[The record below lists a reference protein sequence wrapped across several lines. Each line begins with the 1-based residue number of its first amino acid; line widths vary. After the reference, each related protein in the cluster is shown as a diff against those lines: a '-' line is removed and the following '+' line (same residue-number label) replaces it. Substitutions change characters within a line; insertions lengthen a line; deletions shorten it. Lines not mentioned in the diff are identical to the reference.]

1 MTVSEIVKDLLEYKL
16 ITTEAALVLL
26 KAESLAS
33 ININNTVPK
42 WNQAFQPHQAV
53 PTGISNPYYFST
65 TTNDPMT
72 GTSTTTG
79 GLSVAANELSKVK

>member
-1 MTVSEIVKDLLEYKL
+1 MTVSEIVKDLLEHKL

-26 KAESLAS
+26 KAEFQAS
-33 ININNTVPK
+33 INNINMLPQV
-42 WNQAFQPHQAV
+42 NQAFRPYH
-53 PTGISNPYYFST
+53 GISNPYYVST